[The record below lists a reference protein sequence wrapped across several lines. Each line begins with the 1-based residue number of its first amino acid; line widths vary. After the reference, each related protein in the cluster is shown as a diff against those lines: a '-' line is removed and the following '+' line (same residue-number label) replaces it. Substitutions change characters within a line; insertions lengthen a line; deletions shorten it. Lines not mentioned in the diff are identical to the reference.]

1 MCICINCK
9 WVDRCITYHD
19 VENNHGVDNICDVP
33 DFKAKNPFI
42 HVNIVKDNNGDYRTD
57 WDVQSCESFEN
68 EFGKWSKCCL
78 LYTSPSPRDVNR
90 SRMPSSA

>member
-19 VENNHGVDNICDVP
+19 VENNHG
-33 DFKAKNPFI
+33 
-42 HVNIVKDNNGDYRTD
+42 DYKTD

-68 EFGKWSKCCL
+68 EFGKWSKCNPGMEL
-78 LYTSPSPRDVNR
+78 PV
-90 SRMPSSA
+90 